1 MSLLESALGV
11 GILGG
16 GLLLGAWG
24 GFRRRIYTALLG
36 LGVLSLAMVAWGVLP
51 GSLFWAAVVVALV
64 IGGMIPLVD
73 GPIMA
78 ILQANVAPEIQARVL
93 TLLNSVLSI
102 SSPLGLAL
110 AGPVADWLG
119 LQAWYLAAGALL
131 GLTAMAFYLTPAI
144 RNIEENRRAVDT
156 GVTAE

>member
-1 MSLLESALGV
+1 
-11 GILGG
+11 
-16 GLLLGAWG
+16 
-24 GFRRRIYTALLG
+24 
-36 LGVLSLAMVAWGVLP
+36 
-51 GSLFWAAVVVALV
+51 
-64 IGGMIPLVD
+64 
-73 GPIMA
+73 MA

-131 GLTAMAFYLTPAI
+131 GMTAGAFYLTPAI
-144 RNIEENRRAVDT
+144 RNIEQHRSRVESAVA
-156 GVTAE
+156 AE